1 MLSIELLGQFS
12 KSLGYDT
19 MGYWYHMPTEK
30 HCGLSMTPIID
41 DDALRTFKMMVR
53 DHQFREIE
61 ELYPK
66 HNPIYVPINFPHF
79 IMNSPSK
86 RIEKLIHLFVTE
98 HPMETVDEGIT
109 YIKHMLNI
117 TIPRGKMEDVMNMSK
132 ENVIA

>member
-1 MLSIELLGQFS
+1 
-12 KSLGYDT
+12 
-19 MGYWYHMPTEK
+19 
-30 HCGLSMTPIID
+30 
-41 DDALRTFKMMVR
+41 
-53 DHQFREIE
+53 
-61 ELYPK
+61 
-66 HNPIYVPINFPHF
+66 
-79 IMNSPSK
+79 MNSPSK